1 LTESFVSTT
10 HALGALVEWFLPPA
24 LRDASPDT
32 LRRAKLCVAYNLA
45 VPIWAPGF
53 GILLWVLGQPLIGAI
68 ILGASLLTPLPLIV
82 LRRTGSLVLTG
93 NVIASVMSVVTVIC
107 TWLEGGLG
115 APGVLWFP
123 LVPILAMLIAGRR
136 TGIAW
141 TAFNVLVLL
150 GFYVLR
156 RFGHGPMVGMTPD
169 TMALLHMS
177 LGASATI
184 VGFILAS
191 LFESLKADA
200 LSHLETANRALALA
214 RDQAEAATRAKSD
227 FLATMSHEI
236 RTPIHGIFGMTEL
249 ALDTTDDTER
259 RDFLNRTR
267 ACADTLL
274 AIINDILD
282 FSRIEAGK
290 LELVCSTF
298 DPRGLVDGVLDTL
311 TAHVNAKNLELLGQV
326 GENVPARLLGDAG
339 RLRQILI
346 NLAGNAVKFTDE
358 GAVTVRLEAGED
370 ARDGSF
376 LLRGTVGD
384 TGIGIPADQQA
395 AIFEAFT
402 QVAGWTT
409 STTGGTG
416 LGLAITRRLVDLMGG
431 DMHLD
436 SGIGIGS
443 RFTFTVRLGTAPAT
457 IEREAL
463 HLRGRRILVVDANP
477 ISRAHVADQ
486 LRGQGADA
494 PAAGCAVEARA
505 ILEHVHAAPVD
516 AVVLNPPASHG
527 ARDSLVAALRT
538 VPGLAHVPC
547 VALVTRLHV
556 SGDPTFEEFAAV
568 VPKPVK
574 RATLVAALAKVLV
587 RPAAVAS

>member
-1 LTESFVSTT
+1 VSTT
-10 HALGALVEWFLPPA
+10 HAFGALVEWFLPPA
-24 LRDASPDT
+24 LRDANPDT
-32 LRRAKLCVAYNLA
+32 VRRAKLCVAYNLA

-53 GILLWVLGQPLIGAI
+53 GVLLWVLGQPLIGAI
-68 ILGASLLTPLPLIV
+68 IFGASLLTPLPLIV

-93 NVIASVMSVVTVIC
+93 NVIASIMSVVTVIC

-141 TAFNVLVLL
+141 TTFNVLVLL
-150 GFYVLR
+150 AFYELR
-156 RFGHGPMVGMTPD
+156 RFGHSPMVGMDSD
-169 TMALLHMS
+169 TLALLHMS

-184 VGFILAS
+184 VGFLLAS

-214 RDQAEAATRAKSD
+214 RDQAYAATRAKSD

-236 RTPIHGIFGMTEL
+236 RTPIYGIFGMTEM
-249 ALDTTDDTER
+249 ALDATDDTER

-298 DPRGLVDGVLDTL
+298 DPQGLVDGVLDTL
-311 TAHVNAKNLELLGQV
+311 TAHVNAKNLELLGRV
-326 GENVPARLLGDAG
+326 DPSVPARLLGDVG

-346 NLAGNAVKFTDE
+346 NLVGNAVKFTDE
-358 GAVTVRLEAGED
+358 GAVTLRLEAAG
-370 ARDGSF
+370 AGPDGSF
-376 LLRGTVGD
+376 LLRGTVED
-384 TGIGIPADQQA
+384 TGIGIPASQQA
-395 AIFEAFT
+395 AIFDAFT

-409 STTGGTG
+409 STYGGTG
-416 LGLAITRRLVDLMGG
+416 LGLAITRRLVGLMGG
-431 DMHLD
+431 EMGLE
-436 SGIGIGS
+436 SVIGIGS
-443 RFTFTVRLGTAPAT
+443 RFTFTVRLGTAPAVAGDQS
-457 IEREAL
+457 EL
-463 HLRGRRILVVDANP
+463 GGRRILVVDPNP
-477 ISRAHVADQ
+477 ISRAHLTDQ
-486 LRGQGADA
+486 LRGRGADA
-494 PAAGCAVEARA
+494 IAAGDAADAREV
-505 ILEHVHAAPVD
+505 LGCSPVD
-516 AVVLNPPASHG
+516 ALVVNPPLPEAERRSF
-527 ARDSLVAALRT
+527 VAALRA
-538 VPGLAHVPC
+538 VPYLAHVPC

-587 RPAAVAS
+587 PVAAVAS